1 MSMRFYDAFAGV
13 GGFHLG
19 ITRAHPGWE
28 CVGACEW
35 DKHCQAVYSRRFP
48 GVGIDGDIRQLDRL
62 PEGTEMLCGGFPCQP
77 FSIAGKRKGLN
88 EERGTLFGELA
99 RLAER
104 SKPRLLFLENV
115 KGLLSAQDGYCFAH
129 ILSRLDELGYF
140 VEWQVLNS
148 KDFGVPQNRER
159 VFIIG
164 HLGGEPAS
172 KVFPLGEGGKVADG
186 VAGEAQGY
194 DTNDNRPEIGEANR
208 VYGLAGVAPPAKSH
222 PTLILSH
229 SPRSGDPEKGGTGP
243 LVSSEHCFTLDST
256 PHLMIHGGVWRR
268 GEFGDGMKEE
278 CSFTLDRTCGRDL
291 LIPSASR
298 IRRLTPRECNRLQGF
313 PDDWDRYGS
322 DGKEVS
328 DSQRYRMMG
337 NAVTVNVIEAV
348 ARRLE

>member
-1 MSMRFYDAFAGV
+1 M
-13 GGFHLG
+13 
-19 ITRAHPGWE
+19 
-28 CVGACEW
+28 
-35 DKHCQAVYSRRFP
+35 
-48 GVGIDGDIRQLDRL
+48 
-62 PEGTEMLCGGFPCQP
+62 
-77 FSIAGKRKGLN
+77 
-88 EERGTLFGELA
+88 
-99 RLAER
+99 
-104 SKPRLLFLENV
+104 
-115 KGLLSAQDGYCFAH
+115 
-129 ILSRLDELGYF
+129 
-140 VEWQVLNS
+140 LNS
-148 KDFGVPQNRER
+148 KNFGVPQNRER

>member
-115 KGLLSAQDGYCFAH
+115 KGLLSAQGGYAFAY

-148 KDFGVPQNRER
+148 KNFGVPQNRER

-186 VAGEAQGY
+186 
-194 DTNDNRPEIGEANR
+194 EIGRAH
-208 VYGLAGVAPPAKSH
+208 V
-222 PTLILSH
+222 
-229 SPRSGDPEKGGTGP
+229 
-243 LVSSEHCFTLDST
+243 
-256 PHLMIHGGVWRR
+256 
-268 GEFGDGMKEE
+268 
-278 CSFTLDRTCGRDL
+278 
-291 LIPSASR
+291 
-298 IRRLTPRECNRLQGF
+298 
-313 PDDWDRYGS
+313 
-322 DGKEVS
+322 
-328 DSQRYRMMG
+328 
-337 NAVTVNVIEAV
+337 
-348 ARRLE
+348 